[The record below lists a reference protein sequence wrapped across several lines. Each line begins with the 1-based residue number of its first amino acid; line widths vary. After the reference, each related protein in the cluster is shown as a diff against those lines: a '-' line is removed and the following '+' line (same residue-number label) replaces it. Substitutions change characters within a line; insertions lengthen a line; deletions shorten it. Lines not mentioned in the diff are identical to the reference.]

1 MTSAVSALNNI
12 HKAGIFGNHES
23 KNEKNLLNLSEVK
36 NMLIVQIVQYK
47 NSKVSF
53 ENIDIDNLK
62 LKNEPLSVV
71 SNNDTRILWN
81 GPKNW
86 LLVSTKKDLLKN
98 ISEVF
103 KEQDFAITDLSHSR
117 AIIEISGQD
126 VKEVL
131 KKGCPFN
138 FNILEKNNS
147 INSTYNGIA
156 FTADMIDDK
165 PFKVRIFTLRS
176 FGESLYHSITD
187 SSLEFGYKNIEQVP
201 KLIKISVNRG
211 VGEASKNSKELDS
224 SVDELSLIV
233 GQQPTINK
241 ASKSVA
247 GFKIRDGMA
256 IGTSVTLRKEQMY
269 NFLTKLIH
277 IVLPRIRDFRGISP
291 NGFDG
296 RGNYNLGLK
305 EQLIFPEVS
314 YDDVTQIRGLDISIV
329 TTAKTDEEARA
340 LLKSFGMPFTAA

>member
-1 MTSAVSALNNI
+1 MTSVSALKHV
-12 HKAGIFGNHES
+12 HKSGLFGNHEN
-23 KNEKNLLNLSEVK
+23 KNEENLLKLSEVK
-36 NMLIVQIVQYK
+36 NMLILQIVQYK

-117 AIIEISGQD
+117 AIIEISGQE

-187 SSLEFGYKNIEQVP
+187 SSLEFGYKNI
-201 KLIKISVNRG
+201 
-211 VGEASKNSKELDS
+211 
-224 SVDELSLIV
+224 
-233 GQQPTINK
+233 
-241 ASKSVA
+241 
-247 GFKIRDGMA
+247 
-256 IGTSVTLRKEQMY
+256 
-269 NFLTKLIH
+269 
-277 IVLPRIRDFRGISP
+277 
-291 NGFDG
+291 
-296 RGNYNLGLK
+296 
-305 EQLIFPEVS
+305 
-314 YDDVTQIRGLDISIV
+314 
-329 TTAKTDEEARA
+329 
-340 LLKSFGMPFTAA
+340 